1 MSQPARWLGLALT
14 LAMFVFSSW
23 MYLQT
28 GDWVALVFAGGS
40 FGYALF
46 FMAAA
51 NRKQGKE
58 SP

>member
-1 MSQPARWLGLALT
+1 MSEGARWVGLALT
-14 LAMFVFSSW
+14 LAMFVFSCW

-46 FMAAA
+46 FMAAKK
-51 NRKQGKE
+51 NRNRE
-58 SP
+58 NS